1 MAEFEEVGVEA
12 VVKGFPLFIAQLN
25 AMSLAITGSGAASVS
40 AAAGLVVFT
49 AALAAIAAIVAVVV
63 GGIALIAAGFA
74 ALTIGSIAVA
84 RSVESAF
91 AGVAK
96 TTNGLTDEFGKMNEA
111 GEAVLDQFREL
122 AKVTPL
128 PLEDLLRI
136 GELAGQLGIAKEAL
150 AGFSEVVAGLA
161 VATDLTIEEAAL
173 GLARLASIY
182 EVTTEDMINN
192 TEQLGSVIT
201 FLGNNFATTEPAILN
216 FAKRLAGIAKQFGIT
231 QAEVLGFGAAITAA
245 GVEAQLGSTAIQNS
259 LIAIGKA
266 VTEGGDELDEFARV
280 AGMSAE
286 EFAQAWE
293 DDAAQAF
300 ISFIEGLGEAG
311 DEAFAIL
318 DEVGLSSDRTVRALI
333 PLAAAGDLLAL
344 SINGA
349 NQALEDNSSLAREVT
364 IRYATFD
371 SQMQILKNTV
381 RDIGL
386 EIGLTLLPAL
396 SGLIKIVTPI
406 IEAIGKGLVPAFE
419 SIFGAIRDN
428 LLPALGDLFDAFG
441 FDITGASLT
450 QGIANFGETIA
461 DGIEAFSNFVLR
473 VARLVELYKEG
484 GIVSVA
490 AHFGISEKDIEL
502 FTDIGK
508 VVLIAAGS
516 FIALRNALALFAV
529 VSAGLATLGVV
540 LGDIGAALAL
550 IKGGSGVIAVLKT
563 LFVGIAVAPALLV
576 GAIAALIGVIVV
588 FGERALVAFT
598 QLLLITAIL
607 FLNWADDMVVLIKD
621 MWESIKVNTVT
632 AVSDFI
638 KSMIIWKD
646 QTIVKIEELTAAA
659 GSAVDDWW
667 AETGAKIGAG
677 IENAIQSIV
686 NWKDQTI
693 ENIVIFVQTAIA
705 KIKEWWDNMISTF
718 NERGGA
724 LVSAL
729 GGILDRMVASLRETV
744 GRWIQIGK
752 EMMNGLLQGL
762 KANVNKILKFIRN
775 LANQILAEILAAFKI
790 TSPSAVFQDVGKN
803 LMDGLALGIRK
814 NADLPQIALDA
825 AATRMMSAEN
835 GIANTA
841 ASGSNIDRSFNPTIN
856 ANYSQIQSPNSI
868 VTDMSLIA
876 MLEAAN

>member
-40 AAAGLVVFT
+40 AAAGLIVFT
-49 AALAAIAAIVAVVV
+49 AALAAIAAIVAIVV
-63 GGIALIAAGFA
+63 GGIALIVAGFA

-84 RSVESAF
+84 RSVETAF

-96 TTNGLTDEFGKMNEA
+96 TTNGLTDEFGKMNDA
-111 GEAVLDQFREL
+111 GKEVLDQFREL
-122 AKVTPL
+122 AKATPL
-128 PLEDLLRI
+128 PLEGLLRI
-136 GELAGQLGIAKEAL
+136 GELAGQLGIAKESL

-182 EVTTEDMINN
+182 GVTTEDMIEN
-192 TEQLGSVIT
+192 TSRLGSAIT
-201 FLGNNFATTEPAILN
+201 FLGNNFATNEPFIVN
-216 FAKRLAGIAKQFGIT
+216 FSKRLAGIAKQFGIS
-231 QAEVLGFGAAITAA
+231 QQEVLGFGAAIGEA
-245 GVEAQLGSTAIQNS
+245 GVEAQLGSTAIQNA

-266 VTEGGDELDEFARV
+266 VVEGGDELDEFARV

-333 PLAAAGDLLAL
+333 PLAAAGDLLSRA
-344 SINGA
+344 IDGA
-349 NQALEDNSSLAREVT
+349 NVAFEENVSLAREVA
-364 IRYATFD
+364 IRYATVD
-371 SQMQILKNTV
+371 SQMQILKNVV

-419 SIFGAIRDN
+419 SIFGAIKEF

-461 DGIEAFSNFVLR
+461 DGIEAFSNFILR
-473 VARLVELYKEG
+473 VAELIELYKEG
-484 GIVSVA
+484 GIDSVA
-490 AHFGISEKDIEL
+490 EHFGITPEEVDQIEN
-502 FTDIGK
+502 
-508 VVLIAAGS
+508 AAQA
-516 FIALRNALALFAV
+516 ILLFAG
-529 VSAGLATLGVV
+529 GLVALKGVLAV
-540 LGDIGAALAL
+540 GAAITAV
-550 IKGGSGVIAVLKT
+550 GV
-563 LFVGIAVAPALLV
+563 
-576 GAIAALIGVIVV
+576 AIAALNPVTVIAIGAIAVLATAIA
-588 FGERALVAFT
+588 FGADAWTTFT
-598 QLLLITAIL
+598 QAMQIMMILLFTLIRVIIETVVKPAKTAFEQLLVIIGIGIL
-607 FLNWADDMVVLIKD
+607 RIIEFFLD
-621 MWESIKVNTVT
+621 MWETIKTNTAT
-632 AVSDFI
+632 AISDFVEAMV
-638 KSMIIWKD
+638 SWKD
-646 QTIVKIEELTAAA
+646 RTIAKIEELVAAA

-667 AETGAKIGAG
+667 AETGAKIGEG

-686 NWKDQTI
+686 DWKDRTI
-693 ENIVIFVQTAIA
+693 ESIVTFVETAIA
-705 KIKEWWDNMISTF
+705 KVKEWWDNMIAAF
-718 NERGGA
+718 NEKGGE
-724 LVSAL
+724 VTTAL
-729 GGILDRMVASLRETV
+729 GTILTDWVDKLNTTISDWVDA
-744 GRWIQIGK
+744 GAA
-752 EMMNGLLQGL
+752 MMKGLLKGL
-762 KANVNKILKFIRN
+762 KDNVGKILTFIRN
-775 LANQILAEILAAFKI
+775 LANQILDEILAAFGI
-790 TSPSAVFQDVGKN
+790 SSPSMAFQSIGKN
-803 LMDGLALGIRK
+803 LMDGLARGIQK

-835 GIANTA
+835 GIASTSTAGGNT
-841 ASGSNIDRSFNPTIN
+841 DRSFNPTIN

-868 VTDMSLIA
+868 VTDMSLVA